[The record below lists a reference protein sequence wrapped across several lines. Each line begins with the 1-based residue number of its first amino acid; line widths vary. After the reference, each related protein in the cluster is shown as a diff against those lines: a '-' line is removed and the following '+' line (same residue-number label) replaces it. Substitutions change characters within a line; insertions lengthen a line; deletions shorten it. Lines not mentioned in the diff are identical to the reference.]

1 MVWQEEED
9 IIQSTDNN
17 EVIDLTFDI
26 NCKIL
31 PVDHAFY
38 LSQAIIHVLPWFI
51 DEPLA
56 GLHLIHGA
64 ASGNGWQ
71 RPESQ
76 DELMYLSRRT
86 KLILRLPQQRIPEA
100 KALTSKT
107 LNVAG
112 YELKIGKATE
122 KKLTAMPVLFTHYIV
137 ADENQAEE
145 DFIVQC
151 VNDLA
156 KMEVQCRKALCG
168 KSRYFKT
175 PDAEIF
181 TRSLM
186 IADISPADAMTV
198 QQQGLGVGRTMG
210 FGLFV
215 PHKDIAPVN
224 VAKQKTKETTS
235 QA

>member
-1 MVWQEEED
+1 MLWQEEEE
-9 IIQSTDNN
+9 IIQSTDHN
-17 EVIDLTFDI
+17 EVIDLVFDI
-26 NCKIL
+26 ACKVL
-31 PVDHAFY
+31 PVDHAFA
-38 LSQAIIHVLPWFI
+38 LSQAITQVLPWFT
-51 DEPLA
+51 DESLA

-86 KLILRLPQQRIPEA
+86 KLTLRLPHSRIAEA
-100 KALTSKT
+100 QILTSKV
-107 LNVAG
+107 LDVAG
-112 YELKIGKATE
+112 HELKVGKMTE
-122 KKLTAMPVLFTHYIV
+122 KSLVAMPVLLAHHIV
-137 ADENQAEE
+137 ADENQDE
-145 DFIVQC
+145 DRFIMQC

-156 KMEVQCRKALCG
+156 KMQVECRKALCG
-168 KSRYFKT
+168 KSHYFKI
-175 PDAEIF
+175 PDGQIF

-198 QQQGLGVGRTMG
+198 QQQGLGTGRTMG

-224 VAKQKTKETTS
+224 VAKKDSKATA